1 VQLVHATAFTKD
13 TPQQQSRSPKTPSQ
27 QHGAALDALDKHC
40 GTTESGKPSQ
50 LGSRTKQSLAT
61 VSMGG
66 PRVHPHKRPLPR
78 RSCCAEPTRDAQTAG
93 NRCCHHGTEMDS
105 FACPR
110 GTDARRVNADS
121 IERGLERDN
130 RYRGSLNSY
139 PKDEELRISAA
150 DSERGTRPAA
160 PTGTARSPSRV
171 AVTGCRQ
178 RWLRGPETTGSI
190 WLPYQ
195 FREPLMLGSADKNKA
210 RQRTGLIGSS
220 GAHNCLDLLL
230 NTLLVGPN
238 ATSTPD
244 ADDLGF

>member
-1 VQLVHATAFTKD
+1 MQLVHATAFTKD

-110 GTDARRVNADS
+110 GTDARRVNGDS

-178 RWLRGPETTGSI
+178 RWLRGHATALICCFRPASQLAARILGKGAGGF
-190 WLPYQ
+190 LYQ
-195 FREPLMLGSADKNKA
+195 IVFSAVLQMAAHRFRTSFSAE
-210 RQRTGLIGSS
+210 
-220 GAHNCLDLLL
+220 
-230 NTLLVGPN
+230 V
-238 ATSTPD
+238 
-244 ADDLGF
+244 